1 MFAILARMT
10 LPPLRP
16 EDARAFLRATVAK
29 TVSLMSAG
37 AALHAKFVKEFPR
50 SSRLQPDNAASI
62 PQRAN
67 EGVESRSQELRL
79 QTKQFPLHGR
89 DSEPSNAYENSA
101 KNTMIDPSALGW
113 QLARATTFYN
123 FAMGALVLGSVI
135 TIAAT
140 IGLIWSSGMKNR
152 YADAHLANAFAVQE
166 QAKLEA
172 AKANERAAELL
183 LRARQAK
190 LDDEKTHLE
199 LEQARA
205 ISGPRRISTE
215 QRAKIVKALV
225 GHPMNINLLSP
236 SNDPEAKQF
245 AEDLTATL
253 RAAGLTVNVATS
265 VLYIPMHGLGMTM
278 SSAETSSVLYA
289 ALHGAGLKINDL
301 PKREPIMIVVGSK

>member
-1 MFAILARMT
+1 MT
-10 LPPLRP
+10 LPLLRP

-29 TVSLMSAG
+29 MTGLIK
-37 AALHAKFVKEFPR
+37 AAPKPNG
-50 SSRLQPDNAASI
+50 LQPDSAAI
-62 PQRAN
+62 TPQRPN
-67 EGVESRSQELRL
+67 GGVESRSQELRL
-79 QTKQFPLHGR
+79 RTKQIPLHTENP
-89 DSEPSNAYENSA
+89 EPSNAYGNTA

-123 FAMGALVLGSVI
+123 FAMGALVVGAVI

-140 IGLIWSSGMKNR
+140 IALIWSSGMKNR
-152 YADAHLANAFAVQE
+152 YADAHLANAVAVQE
-166 QAKLEA
+166 QAKAEA

-205 ISGPRRISTE
+205 ISGPRRISAE
-215 QRAKIVKALV
+215 QRAKIVKALA
-225 GHPMNINLLSP
+225 GHPMTINLLSP

-245 AEDLTATL
+245 AADLTTTL
-253 RAAGLTVNVATS
+253 RTAGLTVNVATS

>member
-1 MFAILARMT
+1 
-10 LPPLRP
+10 
-16 EDARAFLRATVAK
+16 
-29 TVSLMSAG
+29 
-37 AALHAKFVKEFPR
+37 
-50 SSRLQPDNAASI
+50 
-62 PQRAN
+62 
-67 EGVESRSQELRL
+67 
-79 QTKQFPLHGR
+79 
-89 DSEPSNAYENSA
+89 
-101 KNTMIDPSALGW
+101 MIDPSALGW

-123 FAMGALVLGSVI
+123 FAMGALVIGTVI

-152 YADAHLANAFAVQE
+152 YADAHLANALAMQE
-166 QAKLEA
+166 QARAEA
-172 AKANERAAELL
+172 AKANERAADLL

-190 LDDEKTHLE
+190 LDDQKTHLE

-225 GHPMNINLLSP
+225 GHPMTINLLSP

-278 SSAETSSVLYA
+278 SSSETSSVLYA